1 MLSHSHLISYHVI
14 IGVVQ
19 NRRYMSIQIN
29 TIHFWHHKYYCPE
42 STDANPNECRK
53 YCWSSRVLSIISY
66 IDWFRSMRYL
76 VRNDLHLLPRGGFR
90 NVKKKSAT
98 TEANPTIKLV
108 KTRSKHVRKPSQLRI
123 SWQHETATSPSGG
136 PVLSGLSVLHPENPP
151 ESATPIVVDH
161 WAHPIALDEKNQG
174 NTNPWRPTYI
184 PSSWKIVET

>member
-1 MLSHSHLISYHVI
+1 MWPGSKLLGPQYTYQIQYWMWPTGNLMLSHSHLISYHVI

-66 IDWFRSMRYL
+66 IDWLCSMRYL

-90 NVKKKSAT
+90 NVKKK
-98 TEANPTIKLV
+98 V
-108 KTRSKHVRKPSQLRI
+108 QLRKRI
-123 SWQHETATSPSGG
+123 PLLNWSKQGQNMSESQANWESVGNMRLPHRHPAVPFCPAYQFYTLKILPNLRHPS
-136 PVLSGLSVLHPENPP
+136 
-151 ESATPIVVDH
+151 
-161 WAHPIALDEKNQG
+161 
-174 NTNPWRPTYI
+174 
-184 PSSWKIVET
+184 